1 MVFSV
6 LFILRFTFNSALS
19 HPDLLNVCG
28 SAKEIVVLLA
38 GSRWNQE
45 QHLVSGH
52 KTAHVH
58 AHIHTGLSGEVT
70 ANHANPN

>member
-19 HPDLLNVCG
+19 HPDLLSVCG

-45 QHLVSGH
+45 QHLV
-52 KTAHVH
+52 TH